1 MNIENQKEELEKL
14 ENKSLLYKLKRYE
27 RKILKYL
34 RKIFRKSNTE
44 IIERHIEYMEKQED
58 EYNEAVKKEN
68 INYELRS
75 KEININKKKEIDLI
89 EENKK
94 KLINE
99 KKILYDDIITYLES
113 IKNDKEKLNN
123 FFNNTNIINI
133 YINKHI

>member
-1 MNIENQKEELEKL
+1 MDIKKEKEELEKL
-14 ENKSLLYKLKRYE
+14 ENESLLYKLKRFE
-27 RKILKYL
+27 RKFLKYL
-34 RKIFRKSNTE
+34 RKIFRKSNYE

-68 INYELRS
+68 MNYELKS
-75 KEININKKKEIDLI
+75 KEININKKKELDLI
-89 EENKK
+89 EENKN

-99 KKILYDDIITYLES
+99 KKNLYNDIITYLES

-133 YINKHI
+133 DINN